1 MTARKR
7 ASSSGASQRV
17 RALLASR
24 CFTSRARFPC
34 TLPFSVPSRYTREI
48 SARQRFTVAGAQ
60 MFSPVA
66 CSRWLKLL
74 RRYGVGGANQVTP
87 IATLVRLRECQRIV
101 RELRKAH
108 HRSAKIFRQLLP
120 LERLRLAFCCPSPV
134 SSRFV
139 RQSHAAIGMTAGTP
153 DSHGDSSDISEYLQ
167 LWRLIRL
174 LRRVRSLRFQ
184 DMHPKSHGEFILD
197 CSWLC
202 NGK

>member
-1 MTARKR
+1 
-7 ASSSGASQRV
+7 
-17 RALLASR
+17 
-24 CFTSRARFPC
+24 
-34 TLPFSVPSRYTREI
+34 
-48 SARQRFTVAGAQ
+48 
-60 MFSPVA
+60 MFSSVA

-87 IATLVRLRECQRIV
+87 ISTLVRLRVCQRIV

-108 HRSAKIFRQLLP
+108 HRSAGILRQLLP

-139 RQSHAAIGMTAGTP
+139 RRWPTAIGMFAGSR
-153 DSHGDSSDISEYLQ
+153 DSPGESSDISEYLQ

-184 DMHPKSHGEFILD
+184 HMTTKSHGEFILD